1 MFEFC
6 KLFQIFLKGIRKV
19 LIFHFCLYLIFFPLF
34 SVEVFA
40 GSIYSIQDSAR
51 KIYSW
56 IEGEGY
62 KGNTTYVDPISG
74 EVYTA
79 EGNIKE
85 GVIELATAAA
95 ISGAFKIGGKVV
107 GKIKNGLNYKTLYRA
122 VEPEEYLDIY
132 KNGKFLPSPYGSEGK
147 YFAVTKK
154 GALLEGNNY
163 LPKVSNIK
171 SNEYKYVKASY
182 PKEEL
187 KNVQKIVVDQN
198 VPSYVIPNE
207 KLNLFK
213 NIKEF
218 K

>member
-1 MFEFC
+1 MT
-6 KLFQIFLKGIRKV
+6 KFLTYV
-19 LIFHFCLYLIFFPLF
+19 FVFLLTFTS
-34 SVEVFA
+34 SVNA
-40 GSIYSIQDSAR
+40 GYFVKSEDGLTVARSIYSIQDSAR

-56 IEGEGY
+56 IDGEGY
-62 KGNTTYVDPISG
+62 KGKTTYVDPIDG
-74 EVYTA
+74 RTYTA

-85 GVIELATAAA
+85 GAIELGVAATVGVVAK
-95 ISGAFKIGGKVV
+95 GV

-147 YFAVTKK
+147 YFTVTKK

-171 SNEYKYVKASY
+171 SNEYKYIKASY

-198 VPSYVIPNE
+198 IPSYVIPNE